1 MKFSLLVLAWFVS
14 VDASAV
20 SFVMFYFYKITD
32 LQRVLIGKNLLSTYP
47 LAHKQN
53 VFEYQIV
60 NIGNTSAINVRFR
73 DDSIELQKIVD
84 LSEQVLENYLSIGWF
99 QVELHD
105 RDSFPTDRF
114 EILKGSPNTKFAE
127 ILPQMT
133 VYHHVVVVPR
143 NVQPIED
150 KNVTVDYTDSETK
163 QVSHVST
170 LWYSKGR
177 FSKKKVGLSRKLSYF
192 SSLPSRRC
200 TQGCDRNKFKT
211 FPRICCNCSPIH
223 CSVFI
228 VLFPFQISLFGHK
241 AKLNSDYCSIT
252 DLNYMGILNR
262 ISALNCLY

>member
-1 MKFSLLVLAWFVS
+1 MKFSLLILAWFVS
-14 VDASAV
+14 VDASA
-20 SFVMFYFYKITD
+20 
-32 LQRVLIGKNLLSTYP
+32 RVLIGKNMLSTYP

-60 NIGNTSAINVRFR
+60 NIGNTSAINV
-73 DDSIELQKIVD
+73 
-84 LSEQVLENYLSIGWF
+84 
-99 QVELHD
+99 ELHD

-127 ILPQMT
+127 IPPQMT

-177 FSKKKVGLSRKLSYF
+177 FTHYLHEDALKAVIGTSSKPFLGFAAIALPFTAL
-192 SSLPSRRC
+192 SSLFYFRSKSRY
-200 TQGCDRNKFKT
+200 
-211 FPRICCNCSPIH
+211 
-223 CSVFI
+223 SVTK
-228 VLFPFQISLFGHK
+228 Q
-241 AKLNSDYCSIT
+241 N
-252 DLNYMGILNR
+252 
-262 ISALNCLY
+262 